1 LLKKL
6 LDAMKKSR
14 GKKVFFIMIPNFPY
28 QVLPESGFKPGE
40 DFINGTDFLS
50 AAYIMSLNS
59 YPLIK
64 AM

>member
-1 LLKKL
+1 MLKKL

-14 GKKVFFIMIPNFPY
+14 GKKVFFIVLPIFPY
-28 QVLPESGFKPGE
+28 QVLLDAGFVYGK
-40 DFINGTDFLS
+40 DFLNGMEFLS
-50 AAYIMSLNS
+50 EAQGVPLDS